1 VGHDVTETVV
11 DGVDESE
18 RELVVLPENVCDPV
32 GVAEVDAVD
41 DDDSEGV
48 ELVVIDPVAETV
60 P

>member
-1 VGHDVTETVV
+1 MTETVV

>member
-1 VGHDVTETVV
+1 MTETVV

-32 GVAEVDAVD
+32 GVAEVDTVD

>member
-32 GVAEVDAVD
+32 GVADVETVD

-48 ELVVIDPVAETV
+48 ELVVIDPVADTV